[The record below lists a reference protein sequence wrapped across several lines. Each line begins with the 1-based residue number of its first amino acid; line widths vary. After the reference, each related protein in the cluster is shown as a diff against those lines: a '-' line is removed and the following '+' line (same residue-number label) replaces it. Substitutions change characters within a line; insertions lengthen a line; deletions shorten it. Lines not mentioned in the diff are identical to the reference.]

1 MPSFQEGQDID
12 RSRYKK
18 RKNPGRQPSLRHAV
32 KCTYSF
38 TLFPFLLA
46 PQNVTFFRLPC
57 CYRGSVHAAQL
68 CQIQ

>member
-1 MPSFQEGQDID
+1 MPPFQEGQDID
-12 RSRYKK
+12 RSRYNK

-46 PQNVTFFRLPC
+46 LKM
-57 CYRGSVHAAQL
+57 
-68 CQIQ
+68 